1 MAPTD
6 AKRAAERG
14 IALIVTM
21 MAALLLVALAGV
33 LAPLAMIETA
43 VGANHRRSVQAL
55 YAAEAALELATA
67 ELGSLPDW
75 SGVLNG
81 AFRSAFRSG
90 SLAPAMP
97 GGERVD
103 LSVVADRLRTD
114 GAGASEA
121 GRGLEW
127 RLYAYGPLGA
137 WAPVPAGYGPWL
149 VAVWIADD
157 AADPDPDRARD
168 GNDAIVAHAAAYGP
182 RRAARAVQATL
193 TRVTVSP
200 PPPAPPVTG
209 ARLTSWRI
217 VR

>member
-1 MAPTD
+1 MVPSD
-6 AKRAAERG
+6 AGGADERG

-43 VGANHRRSVQAL
+43 VGVNHRRSVQGL

-67 ELGSLPDW
+67 ELGSVADW

-81 AFRSAFRSG
+81 AIRSAFQSG
-90 SLAPAMP
+90 GLAPALP
-97 GGERVD
+97 GGESID
-103 LSVVADRLRTD
+103 LTVLTDRLRSD
-114 GAGASEA
+114 GAGASGA

-127 RLYAYGPLGA
+127 RLFAYGPLRA
-137 WAPVPAGYGPWL
+137 WVPVPAGYGPWL

-157 AADPDPDRARD
+157 AADPDPDREQ
-168 GNDAIVAHAAAYGP
+168 DANGVIVAHAAAYGP

-193 TRVTVSP
+193 VRQSVSP
-200 PPPAPPVTG
+200 PPPAPPV
-209 ARLTSWRI
+209 ARVRLVSWRI

>member
-1 MAPTD
+1 MVPSD
-6 AKRAAERG
+6 ARGAGERG

-43 VGANHRRSVQAL
+43 VGVNHRRSVQGL

-67 ELGSLPDW
+67 ELGSSPDW

-81 AFRSAFRSG
+81 TFRSAFRSG
-90 SLAPAMP
+90 GLAPAMP
-97 GGERVD
+97 GGERID
-103 LSVVADRLRTD
+103 LTVLTDRLRLR
-114 GAGASEA
+114 GAGPSRA
-121 GRGLEW
+121 GRRLEW
-127 RLYAYGPLGA
+127 RLFAHGPLGA
-137 WAPVPAGYGPWL
+137 WAPLPAGYGPWL

-157 AADPDPDRARD
+157 AADPDPDRQRD
-168 GNDAIVAHAAAYGP
+168 ANDVIVAHAAAFGP

-193 TRVTVSP
+193 VRQTVSP
-200 PPPAPPVTG
+200 LPPAPPVTRV
-209 ARLTSWRI
+209 RLVSWRI

>member
-1 MAPTD
+1 MVPS
-6 AKRAAERG
+6 AAGGADERG

-33 LAPLAMIETA
+33 LAPLATIETA
-43 VGANHRRSVQAL
+43 VGVNHRRSVQGL

-67 ELGSLPDW
+67 ELGSLADW

-81 AFRSAFRSG
+81 AIRSAFRSG
-90 SLAPAMP
+90 GLAPAMP
-97 GGERVD
+97 GGESID
-103 LSVVADRLRTD
+103 LTVLTDRLRSD
-114 GAGASEA
+114 GAGASGA

-127 RLYAYGPLGA
+127 RLFAYGPLSA
-137 WAPVPAGYGPWL
+137 WVPVPAGYGPWL

-157 AADPDPDRARD
+157 AADPDPDRDRD
-168 GNDAIVAHAAAYGP
+168 ANDVIVAHAAAFGP

-193 TRVTVSP
+193 VRHSVNP
-200 PPPAPPVTG
+200 PPPAPPL
-209 ARLTSWRI
+209 ARVRLVSWRI

>member
-1 MAPTD
+1 MVPSGACGE
-6 AKRAAERG
+6 AERG

-43 VGANHRRSVQAL
+43 VGVNHRRSVQGL

-75 SGVLNG
+75 SGVLDG
-81 AFRSAFRSG
+81 TFRSAFRNG
-90 SLAPAMP
+90 ALAPVMP
-97 GGERVD
+97 GGERID
-103 LSVVADRLRTD
+103 LTAVADRLRSD
-114 GAGASEA
+114 GAGAGEA
-121 GRGLEW
+121 GRGLDW
-127 RLYAYGPLGA
+127 RLYAYGPLRA

-149 VAVWIADD
+149 VAVWVADD
-157 AADPDPDRARD
+157 AADPDPDTGRD
-168 GNDAIVAHAAAYGP
+168 GNAAIVAHAAAFGP

-193 TRVTVSP
+193 VRQTVNP
-200 PPPAPPVTG
+200 PPPAAPVTR
-209 ARLTSWRI
+209 ARLLSWRI